1 MKNIL
6 VTIDF
11 DGHEPTLLNKAAEL
25 ALKFHSKI
33 WVLHIAAPNPDF
45 VGYEA
50 GPQNERDFRANELRE
65 EHKKIQQYSKSL
77 IDKGINAEALLIQ
90 GATVETI
97 MDKATDLHIDLIV
110 AGYNDHGFLYNAII
124 GSVSKQII
132 KESNIPVLIVP
143 LNAF

>member
-11 DGHEPTLLNKAAEL
+11 DGNEQTLLSQATEL
-25 ALKFHSKI
+25 AEKFHSKI

-50 GPQNERDFRANELRE
+50 GPQHERDFRANELWD
-65 EHKKIQQYSKSL
+65 EHKKIQQYSAALKE
-77 IDKGINAEALLIQ
+77 KGLNAEALLIQ
-90 GATVETI
+90 GATVKTI
-97 MDKATDLHIDLIV
+97 MEKANSLNIDLII

-132 KESNIPVLIVP
+132 QESKIPVLIVP
-143 LNAF
+143 LS